1 MLARVAD
8 QHNSTAYAMI
18 IPVMFFVMAYSYAL
32 AVNFIPS
39 YRDSADK
46 VGEGEFGVPKEG
58 SVEKGNSVDLMEKEK
73 V

>member
-1 MLARVAD
+1 
-8 QHNSTAYAMI
+8 MI

-39 YRDSADK
+39 YREPADK
-46 VGEGEFGVPKEG
+46 VGEGEFGV
-58 SVEKGNSVDLMEKEK
+58 VEKADSMDITEKEK

>member
-1 MLARVAD
+1 
-8 QHNSTAYAMI
+8 MI

-46 VGEGEFGVPKEG
+46 VGEGEFEMVEG
-58 SVEKGNSVDLMEKEK
+58 SGEKAESIRKE

>member
-1 MLARVAD
+1 
-8 QHNSTAYAMI
+8 MI

-46 VGEGEFGVPKEG
+46 VGEGEFGPPREKEE
-58 SVEKGNSVDLMEKEK
+58 SLEKIEVMNVAVKEK